1 LGSEVTGSQPS
12 SSLASHA
19 RNVDRTLD
27 ADRDTMKGAKFF
39 PLEHSGLRDMGLP
52 TGAVGVQVNKGI

>member
-12 SSLASHA
+12 SGLASHA

-27 ADRDTMKGAKFF
+27 ADRDTMKRAKFF
-39 PLEHSGLRDMGLP
+39 PTEHSGLRNMGSLA
-52 TGAVGVQVNKGI
+52 GAGGVQVNEGI